1 MSRSEAHNGTFGKK
15 LRAFAENALIA
26 AVVSAIISGASVVWL
41 ESRLENS
48 KERVAAIVHQKD
60 HFEAS
65 HSDVF
70 AQLGLYT
77 GRVFDKG
84 QAGDRDKL
92 QAAITKTQIEL
103 TKLRD
108 ELPRSDVASVGE
120 YSDEL
125 DKLSKH
131 LRNVKGP
138 NDLGPVYVSAQ
149 RILELHDKLSEK
161 IRGQLDVSIF

>member
-1 MSRSEAHNGTFGKK
+1 MPHPPLLVELRHRLGAHE
-15 LRAFAENALIA
+15 LA
-26 AVVSAIISGASVVWL
+26 ARRVHDRHRHRCVRGA
-41 ESRLENS
+41 
-48 KERVAAIVHQKD
+48 D
-60 HFEAS
+60 
-65 HSDVF
+65 
-70 AQLGLYT
+70 LYT

-92 QAAITKTQIEL
+92 QVAITKTQIEL